1 VRGFRVNRYLVTIY
15 RNIVVTAENEEAAGE
30 IGVDLSVTHGD
41 CEVEVQLLKPVDAD
55 ADADAD
61 RPSG

>member
-1 VRGFRVNRYLVTIY
+1 
-15 RNIVVTAENEEAAGE
+15 VTAENEEAAGE